1 MKSRKPIFLVATP
14 AYTNDSGGAKVL
26 HQLCH
31 LLNELGEAYVVP
43 LPRGSILNWLNI
55 NQVEQLVAAEKN
67 QLENFKTCPSLNT
80 PIFSKNSDLD
90 VEACV
95 AVYPEV
101 VFGNPFQFR
110 HVARW
115 VLYHSGF
122 HRRISCTSKG
132 EVEFK
137 YSQVF
142 TGAEISG
149 FSETADFT
157 LHVLMPDE
165 EILSALRRDINAS
178 SEELHKNRGGV
189 AYCVR
194 KGTPRQNDL
203 INEDA
208 ICIDGRSMDE
218 IIDILKNV
226 KYFISFDPSTFYSE
240 VAVAL
245 GCYSLVSCPKYD
257 GKEIDAA
264 NERPHLA
271 FSPDQIEGSWKRR
284 AALLQQFERAATLSR
299 QNVAQFYEFWVQRIN
314 MGQSGGLQNSSN

>member
-1 MKSRKPIFLVATP
+1 MKSRKPIFLIATP
-14 AYTNDSGGAKVL
+14 AYTNESGGAKVL

-67 QLENFKTCPSLNT
+67 QLANFKTCPSLNT
-80 PIFSKNSDLD
+80 PTFSNYSGLD

-101 VFGNPFQFR
+101 VFGNPFQFKN
-110 HVARW
+110 VARW

-132 EVEFK
+132 EIEFK
-137 YSQVF
+137 YDQNF
-142 TGAEISG
+142 TGAEILG

-157 LHVLMPDE
+157 LNVLLPDE
-165 EILSALRRDINAS
+165 EILSTFQGNISAT
-178 SEELHKNRGGV
+178 SEQLHKGRVGA

-194 KGTPRQNDL
+194 KGTQRQHDL

-208 ICIDGRSMDE
+208 ICIDGRNMDE
-218 IIDILKNV
+218 IVNILKKV
-226 KYFISFDPSTFYSE
+226 KYFISFDPATFYSDI
-240 VAVAL
+240 AVAL
-245 GCYSLVSCPKYD
+245 GCYSLISSPKYD
-257 GKEIDAA
+257 EKESDAA

-271 FSPDQIEGSWKRR
+271 FSPDQIKGAWKSRS
-284 AALLQQFERAATLSR
+284 ALLHQFESAASLSR
-299 QNVAQFYEFWVQRIN
+299 QNVAQFYEFWARRIN
-314 MGQSGGLQNSSN
+314 MR